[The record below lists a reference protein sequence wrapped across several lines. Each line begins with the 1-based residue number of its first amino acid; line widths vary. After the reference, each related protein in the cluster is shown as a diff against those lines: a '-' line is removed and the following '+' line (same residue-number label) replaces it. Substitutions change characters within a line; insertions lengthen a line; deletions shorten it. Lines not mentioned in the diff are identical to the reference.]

1 MLSNSCRYAIR
12 AMIYIASQPEGPDK
26 TGIRQISRDLQLPTP
41 FLAKILQQ
49 LVRHKILSSLKG
61 PHGGF
66 SLLKDP
72 RAVTLYDIIKI
83 VDGEDIFTDC
93 IIHNGTCMCVDRE
106 QKSCPVHDDYS
117 DVRAGLVDLF
127 KRKNI
132 QQLVE
137 DVRKSGEIF
146 I

>member
-12 AMIYIASQPEGPDK
+12 AMIYLANQPAGLGK
-26 TGIRQISRDLQLPTP
+26 TGIRQISKDLDLPTP

-49 LVRHKILSSLKG
+49 LAKQKILSSLKG

-72 RAVTLYDIIKI
+72 STITLYDIIKI
-83 VDGEDIFTDC
+83 IDGDDIFTQC
-93 IIHNGTCMCVDRE
+93 IIHDGSCTFVEKTNRP
-106 QKSCPVHDDYS
+106 CPVHEDYS
-117 DVRAGLVDLF
+117 KVRSGLIKLFRTKKISDLVTEV
-127 KRKNI
+127 K
-132 QQLVE
+132 
-137 DVRKSGEIF
+137 KSGKIY

>member
-12 AMIYIASQPEGPDK
+12 AMIYIASQPEGPGK
-26 TGIRQISRDLQLPTP
+26 TGIKQIAKDLDLPTP

-49 LVRHKILSSLKG
+49 LVRQKILSSLKG

-66 SLLKDP
+66 SILRDP
-72 RAVTLYDIIKI
+72 KTITLYDIIKI
-83 VDGEDIFTDC
+83 IDGEDIFTDC
-93 IIHNGTCMCVDRE
+93 IIHNGTCSCVDSE
-106 QKSCPVHDDYS
+106 QKSCLVHEDYS
-117 DVRAGLVDLF
+117 NVRNELINLF

-132 QQLVE
+132 YNLVVE
-137 DVRKSGEIF
+137 AKQAGEIF